1 MCFSAAALVL
11 ALVGIAVR
19 LKPLWP
25 EAPGIRE
32 CFLIAF
38 DGMIVFGAVWAAGWA
53 LARSYQIDD
62 QRRAPK
68 PSTPSLRLRAPR
80 GETSLRM
87 RVTAAILAIIGFMAF
102 QLVLVTRGIS
112 SEGNTISWTQVWT
125 KLKKR
130 IGDVRG
136 P

>member
-1 MCFSAAALVL
+1 MFARRIRMCFSAAALVL

-19 LKPLWP
+19 LKPLWH

-68 PSTPSLRLRAPR
+68 PSTPSPFEGVAR
-80 GETSLRM
+80 GDEFANASNSGHPWRRM
-87 RVTAAILAIIGFMAF
+87 PAIG
-102 QLVLVTRGIS
+102 R
-112 SEGNTISWTQVWT
+112 
-125 KLKKR
+125 R
-130 IGDVRG
+130 
-136 P
+136 